1 MLNVNLENIKKFF
14 ESDISTKQIS
24 EYSNLAY
31 TTTDNLR
38 KGLSNLEN
46 ATFRTLV
53 KLSNGY
59 EKYIKNL
66 SINDPGHIELDRRK
80 RHVEV
85 AIRMNDIDGN
95 VLSEEYIQKFYD
107 YANGKISKAEF
118 NEYVTYES
126 HH

>member
-1 MLNVNLENIKKFF
+1 MLSINMANIKKFF

-24 EYSNLAY
+24 EYSKLAY

-38 KGLSNLEN
+38 KGLSDLDS

-59 EKYIKNL
+59 EKYINNIIDDKSL
-66 SINDPGHIELDRRK
+66 DSIK

-85 AIRMNDIDGN
+85 SIRMNDIDGN
-95 VLSEEYIQKFYD
+95 VLSEEYIKKFYD
-107 YANGKISKAEF
+107 YADGKLSKAEF
-118 NEYVTYES
+118 NEYVTYKS
-126 HH
+126 QMSL